1 MFGVNRGIR
10 WDFYLRFKH
19 PATAR
24 RVSYKLTQYFIA
36 DQPPK
41 ALIDKM
47 AQRFLATDGNIRE
60 VLSALFRSPE
70 FMDSKNYNAKF
81 KTPYQYVVSAYRAT
95 GSEVSSPVF
104 VQNVLQQL
112 GMPLFGCQTPD
123 GYKNTQAAWLN
134 PDGMTRRLSF
144 ATSLTKLPNSKLQTP
159 NALSGNVIQLA
170 QTVGD
175 RFSSQTQQAIAASP
189 PQLRTAIILG
199 SPEFMRR

>member
-1 MFGVNRGIR
+1 M
-10 WDFYLRFKH
+10 
-19 PATAR
+19 
-24 RVSYKLTQYFIA
+24 
-36 DQPPK
+36 
-41 ALIDKM
+41 
-47 AQRFLATDGNIRE
+47 
-60 VLSALFRSPE
+60 
-70 FMDSKNYNAKF
+70 
-81 KTPYQYVVSAYRAT
+81 
-95 GSEVSSPVF
+95 SSPVF

-134 PDGMTRRLSF
+134 PDGMTRSLSF
-144 ATSLTKLPNSKLQTP
+144 ATTFSKLPADRKLQNTS
-159 NALSGNVIQLA
+159 SGNAVQLA

>member
-134 PDGMTRRLSF
+134 PDGMTRSLSF
-144 ATSLTKLPNSKLQTP
+144 ATTFSKLPADRKLQNTS
-159 NALSGNVIQLA
+159 SGNAVQLA

>member
-95 GSEVSSPVF
+95 GSEVSSPVC

-134 PDGMTRRLSF
+134 PDGMTRSLSF
-144 ATSLTKLPNSKLQTP
+144 ATTFSKLPADRKLQNTS
-159 NALSGNVIQLA
+159 SGNAVQLA